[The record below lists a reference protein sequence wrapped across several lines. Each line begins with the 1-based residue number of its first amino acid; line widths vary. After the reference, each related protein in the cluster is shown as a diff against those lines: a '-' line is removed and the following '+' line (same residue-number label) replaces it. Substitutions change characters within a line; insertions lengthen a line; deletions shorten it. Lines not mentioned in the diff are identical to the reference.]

1 LQPGDPRERGR
12 PAPIGGANRWLFDQT
27 AGGGSMKRQKGI
39 TLIGFI
45 FVLIIAAFFIYTAM
59 KLVPAYMDYFNV
71 AKALNTVATN
81 STSGNMTVEE
91 VQRQL
96 DLQQLSQYFSDSDI
110 KAGNISVVT
119 DPNGGTSLKLS
130 YDKKISWIYN
140 IDFLVHFQKSVPIKV
155 SAAQE

>member
-1 LQPGDPRERGR
+1 MGAGS
-12 PAPIGGANRWLFDQT
+12 APSDVAETGWILNQT
-27 AGGGSMKRQKGI
+27 AGGGSMKRQTGI

-45 FVLIIAAFFIYTAM
+45 FVLVVAAFFIYTGM

-71 AKALNTVATN
+71 AKALNTVATQ
-81 STSGNMTVEE
+81 STSGNLSVEE

-96 DLQQLSQYFSDSDI
+96 DLQQLSQYFDDADI
-110 KAGNISVVT
+110 QAKNISVVT

-140 IDFLVHFQKSVPIKV
+140 IDFLVHFQKSVPLQEPV
-155 SAAQE
+155 QAQE

>member
-1 LQPGDPRERGR
+1 
-12 PAPIGGANRWLFDQT
+12 
-27 AGGGSMKRQKGI
+27 MKRQTGI

-71 AKALNTVATN
+71 AKALNTVATQ
-81 STSGNMTVEE
+81 STSGNMSVAE

-110 KAGNISVVT
+110 ATQNISVVT
-119 DPNGGTSLKLS
+119 SPNGGTSLKLS
-130 YDKKISWIYN
+130 YDKKIPWIYN

-155 SAAQE
+155 QAQE

>member
-1 LQPGDPRERGR
+1 
-12 PAPIGGANRWLFDQT
+12 
-27 AGGGSMKRQKGI
+27 MKRQTGI

-45 FVLIIAAFFIYTAM
+45 FVLVVAAFFIYTGM

-71 AKALNTVATN
+71 AKALNTVATQ
-81 STSGNMTVEE
+81 STSGNLSVEE

-96 DLQQLSQYFSDSDI
+96 DLQQLSQYFDDADI
-110 KAGNISVVT
+110 QAKNISVVT

-140 IDFLVHFQKSVPIKV
+140 IDFLVHFQKSVPLQEPV
-155 SAAQE
+155 QAQE